1 MPNDCMQILE
11 PASVGDRPCEASAA
25 NVLDMS
31 IIPLCHFDFCNSTIF
46 QLDFFH
52 IYMSTLSTTVST
64 SLSRASRSS
73 KRALRYDEGSFS
85 AIGRIHTG
93 VACRQEPRQKDEP
106 WAMPSPEAGPSR
118 LPHDA
123 SSNASSSST
132 SPDVSPPTSS
142 SPKTPSSSSAIP
154 TFMSSTSS
162 PAKLSNK
169 CPNRLT
175 QWIPPHWQTHLQ
187 PDAQWRKAIVSRK
200 KRIAEQAGQQ
210 LTGLGLK
217 LNEVTGYKEVERLK
231 ELVGEK
237 GDSLIH
243 QMRTKLT

>member
-1 MPNDCMQILE
+1 
-11 PASVGDRPCEASAA
+11 
-25 NVLDMS
+25 
-31 IIPLCHFDFCNSTIF
+31 
-46 QLDFFH
+46 
-52 IYMSTLSTTVST
+52 MSTLSTTVST
-64 SLSRASRSS
+64 SLWRASRSS
-73 KRALRYDEGSFS
+73 KRVLRHDERLLS
-85 AIGRIHTG
+85 ARGRIHTG
-93 VACRQEPRQKDEP
+93 VACRQEPKQKDEP

-123 SSNASSSST
+123 SLYASSSST
-132 SPDVSPPTSS
+132 SPTVFPPTSS
-142 SPKTPSSSSAIP
+142 SPKTPPSSSATP
-154 TFMSSTSS
+154 TSTSS
-162 PAKLSNK
+162 KSPPPKSSTK
-169 CPNRLT
+169 SPTRLP
-175 QWIPPHWQTHLQ
+175 QWIPPHWKTHLQ
-187 PDAQWRKAIVSRK
+187 PDAQWRKELVSRK

>member
-1 MPNDCMQILE
+1 MCLT
-11 PASVGDRPCEASAA
+11 
-25 NVLDMS
+25 
-31 IIPLCHFDFCNSTIF
+31 CHSSRCATLTFVNSTIF

-73 KRALRYDEGSFS
+73 KRALRHDEGSFS

-93 VACRQEPRQKDEP
+93 VACRQEPKQKDEP

-123 SSNASSSST
+123 SSDASSSST
-132 SPDVSPPTSS
+132 SPHVSPPTR
-142 SPKTPSSSSAIP
+142 PPPELPPSSSAAP
-154 TFMSSTSS
+154 TRTSSESPSPKSST
-162 PAKLSNK
+162 K
-169 CPNRLT
+169 PNRLP

-187 PDAQWRKAIVSRK
+187 PDAQWRKELVSRK